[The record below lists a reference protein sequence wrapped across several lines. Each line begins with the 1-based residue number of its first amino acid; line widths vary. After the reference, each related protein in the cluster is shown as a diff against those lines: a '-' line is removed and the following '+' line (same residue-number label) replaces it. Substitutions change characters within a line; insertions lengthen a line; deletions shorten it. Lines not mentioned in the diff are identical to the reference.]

1 MCIGG
6 RVVSPVLPKPSREA
20 VGSAFAR
27 ECASVS
33 ASECASMSA
42 SECTSERARECESVL
57 ARECASVSA
66 TASAVKFVP
75 QAASPFSVVLH
86 N

>member
-20 VGSAFAR
+20 VGSAFAC

-33 ASECASMSA
+33 ASECASVSA
-42 SECTSERARECESVL
+42 SSARLYLQGS
-57 ARECASVSA
+57 ASPCASVSA